1 VSTQRRPEDD
11 ACAADF
17 PRQAQTTPGC
27 GNEVCI
33 TCSDQLLAL
42 VVTATDAAARTA
54 RGSIGATVVEV
65 STDLC
70 DRVAVG
76 DVLLCHGGVALQHG
90 APVDVVS

>member
-1 VSTQRRPEDD
+1 MSG
-11 ACAADF
+11 ACPD
-17 PRQAQTTPGC
+17 
-27 GNEVCI
+27 EVCI

-54 RGSIGATVVEV
+54 RGSIDGTVVDV
-65 STDLC
+65 STDLV

-90 APVDVVS
+90 APVDVLA